1 MRHAAGAFL
10 MVVLGASLVRAQA
23 THLITGVVVAAADQ
37 SPLPHAMVSMEPAGR
52 ETFTDDHG
60 RFSFPQL
67 SPGTY
72 RIRAIHLG
80 FSPAEQSVT
89 VARDS
94 DVTRMQ
100 LILPAVRVRLA
111 AVHITA
117 DGPCT
122 APGAPDPAKQ
132 PEFSTI
138 FQQLQQNAQQYRL
151 LADSFP
157 YEYRVARTQYS
168 LRGDSIVEGRRTDTL
183 LYKSDARREVYRA
196 GRVITSS
203 FSSTARRMLLPTL
216 TDFAS
221 DEFIKNHCFRY
232 AGEDSTADGQ
242 VVRIDFRAWERLDAP
257 DVNGT
262 ILLDATSYQIRR
274 ADLRLSQI
282 PYSLS
287 HDLTAVSVTTFFG
300 EVEPSVLI
308 FSGVHDVNTMVPSR
322 NLKNYIETHE
332 DHQILDFAFLK
343 GDPGKGVSRP

>member
-1 MRHAAGAFL
+1 
-10 MVVLGASLVRAQA
+10 
-23 THLITGVVVAAADQ
+23 
-37 SPLPHAMVSMEPAGR
+37 MVSMEPAGR
-52 ETFTDDHG
+52 ETFTDDRG

-80 FSPAEQSVT
+80 FSPAEQSIT

-94 DVTRMQ
+94 DVTRVQ
-100 LILPAVRVRLA
+100 IVLAAVRVRLA

-117 DGPCT
+117 DGPCV
-122 APGAPDPAKQ
+122 APGAPNPAKE
-132 PEFSTI
+132 PEFSAI
-138 FQQLQQNAQQYRL
+138 FQQLEQNAQQYRV

-168 LRGDSIVEGRRTDTL
+168 LRGDSVVEGRHTDTL
-183 LYKSDARREVYRA
+183 VFKSNVRRVVYRA
-196 GRVITSS
+196 GSVVTSN
-203 FSSTARRMLLPTL
+203 FRSTEHQMLLPTL

-221 DEFIKNHCFRY
+221 DEFVNNHCFRY
-232 AGEDSTADGQ
+232 AGEDQTADGA

-257 DVNGT
+257 DVDGT
-262 ILLDATSYQIRR
+262 ILLDARSYQIRR

-282 PYSLS
+282 PYALR

-300 EVEPSVLI
+300 EVEPFVLI
-308 FSGVHDVNTMVPSR
+308 FSGVHDVNTLVPSK

-332 DHQILDFAFLK
+332 DHQILNFAFLRGDPAK
-343 GDPGKGVSRP
+343 GDRKPED

>member
-1 MRHAAGAFL
+1 M
-10 MVVLGASLVRAQA
+10 RAQGAA
-23 THLITGVVVAAADQ
+23 THLITGVVLAQADE

-52 ETFTDDHG
+52 ETFTDDRG
-60 RFSFPQL
+60 RFSFPHL

-80 FSPAEQSVT
+80 FSPAELTVT

-94 DVTRMQ
+94 DVTRIQ
-100 LILPAVRVRLA
+100 IVLPAVRVRLA

-117 DGPCT
+117 DGPCV

-132 PEFSTI
+132 PEFAAI
-138 FQQLQQNAQQYRL
+138 FQQLEQNAQQYRL
-151 LADSFP
+151 LSDSFP

-168 LRGDSIVEGRRTDTL
+168 LRGDSVVEGRRTDTL
-183 LYKSDARREVYRA
+183 LFKSDARRVAYRA
-196 GRVITSS
+196 GNVVTSG
-203 FSSTARRMLLPTL
+203 FRTTEHRMLLPTL

-221 DEFIKNHCFRY
+221 DEFINNHCFRY
-232 AGEDSTADGQ
+232 AGDDVAPEGP
-242 VVRIDFRAWERLDAP
+242 VVRIDFRAWERLDAA

-274 ADLRLSQI
+274 ADLHLSQI
-282 PYSLS
+282 PYPLS
-287 HDLTAVSVTTFFG
+287 HDLAAVSVTTFFG

-322 NLKNYIETHE
+322 NVKNYMETHE

-343 GDPGKGVSRP
+343 GDPAKGDRKPQH

>member
-1 MRHAAGAFL
+1 M
-10 MVVLGASLVRAQA
+10 RAQGAA
-23 THLITGVVVAAADQ
+23 THLITGVVLAQADQ

-52 ETFTDDHG
+52 ETFTDDRG
-60 RFSFPQL
+60 RFSFPRL

-72 RIRAIHLG
+72 RVRAIHLG
-80 FSPAEQSVT
+80 FSPAEQLVT
-89 VARDS
+89 IVSDSEVAR
-94 DVTRMQ
+94 VE
-100 LILPAVRVRLA
+100 IVLPAVRVRLA

-122 APGAPDPAKQ
+122 APGVPDPVKE

-138 FQQLQQNAQQYRL
+138 FQQLQQNAQQFRL

-168 LRGDSIVEGRRTDTL
+168 LRGDSVVEGRRTDTL
-183 LYKSDARREVYRA
+183 MFKSDSRRVAYRA
-196 GRVITSS
+196 GRVVTSS
-203 FSSTARRMLLPTL
+203 FTSTERRMLLPTL

-232 AGEDSTADGQ
+232 AGEDDTPDGH
-242 VVRIDFRAWERLDAP
+242 VVRIEFRAWQRLDAP

-262 ILLDATSYQIRR
+262 ILLDAASYQIRR

-282 PYSLS
+282 PYALS
-287 HDLTAVSVTTFFG
+287 HDLTAVTVTTHFA

-332 DHQILDFAFLK
+332 DHQILDFAFLRGDPAK
-343 GDPGKGVSRP
+343 GDRKPED